1 MKHESQRPEE
11 VQPADRQSI
20 EVFLSA
26 VEENVATGHL
36 DEKTGTRSL
45 GFTLPDGRRAH
56 LMRAGIVA
64 EDLEPDRA
72 IATLLVNEKDGDDVI
87 QTSYQH
93 YKDGRMERGLRVLED
108 LGPVYVDLLGKGIVS
123 QEKGQELLTKIDAFL
138 EVLDKEK
145 ESEQAERALG
155 LRVATEADMREAEEI
170 FRLLEEA
177 QKDAG

>member
-1 MKHESQRPEE
+1 
-11 VQPADRQSI
+11 
-20 EVFLSA
+20 
-26 VEENVATGHL
+26 
-36 DEKTGTRSL
+36 
-45 GFTLPDGRRAH
+45 
-56 LMRAGIVA
+56 MRAGIVA